1 MWSATLFSLFE
12 LDLLGRLIE
21 LYRLEESH
29 AASVSPYD
37 SAVVFMAADIFEDR
51 LGFGLDELEEPD
63 LDRLFDDDWTT
74 RTTWA
79 SCVDAAQR
87 RLIPTLRAC

>member
-1 MWSATLFSLFE
+1 
-12 LDLLGRLIE
+12 
-21 LYRLEESH
+21 
-29 AASVSPYD
+29 
-37 SAVVFMAADIFEDR
+37 MAADIFEDR